1 MSAGFTFSA
10 CSFFYSVLLTIMFF
24 SKKRIQTLENKIYGY
39 LIVSNLIGVI
49 LGVSCYTT
57 ILNRETYPIINEFVS
72 KALLIYYLTWISF
85 FTAYTFVISY
95 SNKETAEGYK
105 ADEADK
111 EEREKYC
118 KNIFNILAIVYIA
131 IAVLVFILPLKYYS
145 KGSVAYSFGPSANIL
160 YVLIPVYI
168 CVCLFQMFKNYKEI
182 KNKKYLP
189 LFAFIVIGTGVMVI
203 QKLNPGLLLMTSM
216 ETFVTFL
223 MYFTIENPDIKM
235 IEELTKTKSLV
246 EKNNNDKSIF
256 IFNTTQQIRHP
267 LNMIEQ
273 RTEQLL
279 SEELKDETKE
289 KIIDIRTAQ
298 QRIAYILR
306 GVMDVSTIDA
316 KNIKIVKNQY
326 KVANLLTEITLRSK
340 QEAKEKGLEFRT
352 NFDEAIPEILYGD
365 SIRLK
370 QIINALISN
379 AIKYTKQ
386 GFVELSVNSI
396 VSFDVCRL
404 VISVKDSGIGVNAEE
419 INKLFQSKT
428 DENDI
433 SDKVDESNVT
443 LDVAKKMVNLIGGT
457 ITVRSEKN
465 KGSEFTLI
473 VDQRIANSNGKI
485 DKIINEYKK
494 TEDKIK
500 ILLVDDN
507 EEERTLITKKL
518 GGISK
523 LTIAKNGEEGLK
535 RIRNKEK
542 YDVLLIKESM
552 EKLDAYQTIK
562 KAKILEFV
570 PDKIIVLADN
580 KEEEEKLT
588 INGYNAIFFD
598 TSEQQFI
605 KKLNNIIKK

>member
-24 SKKRIQTLENKIYGY
+24 SKKRIQTLENKIYSY
-39 LIVSNLIGVI
+39 LIISNLIGVV
-49 LGVSCYTT
+49 LGVSCYTSILHRDAFP
-57 ILNRETYPIINEFVS
+57 ILNDFIS

-95 SNKETAEGYK
+95 SKKES
-105 ADEADK
+105 DK
-111 EEREKYC
+111 ESKEKYF
-118 KNIFNILAIVYIA
+118 KNIFNILTVIYIVIA
-131 IAVLVFILPLKYYS
+131 ILVFILPLNYFS
-145 KGSVAYSFGPSANIL
+145 KSTIAYSFGPSANLL
-160 YVLIPVYI
+160 YILIPVYI
-168 CVCLFQMFKNYKEI
+168 CICLIEMFKNFKEI

-189 LFAFIVIGTGVMVI
+189 LFAFIIIGTVVMII

-279 SEELKDETKE
+279 EDELNDDEKE
-289 KIIDIRTAQ
+289 KVIDIRNAQ

-340 QEAKEKGLEFRT
+340 QEATEKGLEFRT
-352 NFDEAIPEILYGD
+352 NFDEAIPEMLYGD

-379 AIKYTKQ
+379 AIKYTKE
-386 GFVELSVNSI
+386 GFVELNVNSI

-404 VISVKDSGIGVNAEE
+404 VVSVKDSGIGVNAED

-473 VDQRIANSNGKI
+473 VDQKIASSNDKI
-485 DKIINEYKK
+485 DNIINEYKK

-507 EEERTLITKKL
+507 EEERTLLTKKL

-598 TSEQQFI
+598 TPEQQFI

>member
-24 SKKRIQTLENKIYGY
+24 SKKRIQTLENKIYSY
-39 LIVSNLIGVI
+39 LIISNLVGVV
-49 LGVSCYTT
+49 LGVSCYTSILHRDAFP
-57 ILNRETYPIINEFVS
+57 ILNDFIS

-95 SNKETAEGYK
+95 SKKES
-105 ADEADK
+105 DK
-111 EEREKYC
+111 ESKEKYF
-118 KNIFNILAIVYIA
+118 KNIFNILTVIYIVIA
-131 IAVLVFILPLKYYS
+131 ILVFILPLNYFS
-145 KGSVAYSFGPSANIL
+145 KSTIAYSFGPSANLL
-160 YVLIPVYI
+160 YILIPVYI
-168 CVCLFQMFKNYKEI
+168 CICLIEMFKNFKEI

-189 LFAFIVIGTGVMVI
+189 LFAFIIIGTVVMII

-279 SEELKDETKE
+279 EDELNDDEKE
-289 KIIDIRTAQ
+289 KVIDIRNAQ
-298 QRIAYILR
+298 QKIAYILR

-340 QEAKEKGLEFRT
+340 QEATEKGLEFRT
-352 NFDEAIPEILYGD
+352 NFDEAIPEMLYGD

-379 AIKYTKQ
+379 AIKYTKE
-386 GFVELSVNSI
+386 GFVELNVNSI

-404 VISVKDSGIGVNAEE
+404 VVSVKDSGIGVNAED

-433 SDKVDESNVT
+433 SDKVDESYVT

-473 VDQRIANSNGKI
+473 VDQKIASSNDKI
-485 DKIINEYKK
+485 DNIINEYKK

-507 EEERTLITKKL
+507 EEERTLLTKKL

-552 EKLDAYQTIK
+552 EKLDAYQIIK

>member
-24 SKKRIQTLENKIYGY
+24 SKKRIQTLENKIYSY
-39 LIVSNLIGVI
+39 LIISNLVGVV
-49 LGVSCYTT
+49 LGVSCYTSILHRDAFP
-57 ILNRETYPIINEFVS
+57 ILNDFIS

-95 SNKETAEGYK
+95 SKKES
-105 ADEADK
+105 DK
-111 EEREKYC
+111 ESKEKYF
-118 KNIFNILAIVYIA
+118 KNIFNILTVIYIVIA
-131 IAVLVFILPLKYYS
+131 ILVFILPLNYFS
-145 KGSVAYSFGPSANIL
+145 KSTIAYSFGPSANLL
-160 YVLIPVYI
+160 YILIPVYI
-168 CVCLFQMFKNYKEI
+168 CICLIEMFKNFKEI

-189 LFAFIVIGTGVMVI
+189 LFAFIIIGTVVMII

-279 SEELKDETKE
+279 EDELNDDEKE
-289 KIIDIRTAQ
+289 KVIDIRNAQ

-340 QEAKEKGLEFRT
+340 QEATEKGLEFRT
-352 NFDEAIPEILYGD
+352 NFDEAIPEMLYGD

-379 AIKYTKQ
+379 AIKYTKE
-386 GFVELSVNSI
+386 GFVELNVNSI

-404 VISVKDSGIGVNAEE
+404 VVSVKDSGIGVNAED

-473 VDQRIANSNGKI
+473 VDQKIASSNDKI
-485 DKIINEYKK
+485 DNIINEYKK

-507 EEERTLITKKL
+507 EEERTLLTKKL

-523 LTIAKNGEEGLK
+523 LTIAKNGEESLK

-598 TSEQQFI
+598 TPEQQFI

>member
-24 SKKRIQTLENKIYGY
+24 SKKRIQTLENKIYSY
-39 LIVSNLIGVI
+39 LIISNLIGVV
-49 LGVSCYTT
+49 LGVSCYTSILHRDAFP
-57 ILNRETYPIINEFVS
+57 ILNDFIS

-95 SNKETAEGYK
+95 SKKES
-105 ADEADK
+105 DK
-111 EEREKYC
+111 ESKEKYF
-118 KNIFNILAIVYIA
+118 KNIFNILTVIYVVIA
-131 IAVLVFILPLKYYS
+131 ILVFILPLNYFS
-145 KGSVAYSFGPSANIL
+145 KGTIAYSFGPSANLL
-160 YVLIPVYI
+160 YILIPVYI
-168 CVCLFQMFKNYKEI
+168 CICLIEMFKNFKEI

-189 LFAFIVIGTGVMVI
+189 LFAFIIIGTVVMII

-246 EKNNNDKSIF
+246 GKNNNDKSIF

-279 SEELKDETKE
+279 EDELNDDEKE
-289 KIIDIRTAQ
+289 KVIDIRNAQ

-340 QEAKEKGLEFRT
+340 QEATEKGLEFRT
-352 NFDEAIPEILYGD
+352 NFDEAIPEMLYGD

-379 AIKYTKQ
+379 AIKYTKE
-386 GFVELSVNSI
+386 GFVELNVNSI

-404 VISVKDSGIGVNAEE
+404 VVSVKDSGIGVNAED

-473 VDQRIANSNGKI
+473 VDQKIASSNDKI
-485 DKIINEYKK
+485 DNIINEYKK

-507 EEERTLITKKL
+507 KEERTLLTKKL

-523 LTIAKNGEEGLK
+523 LTIAKNGEECLK

-542 YDVLLIKESM
+542 YDALLIKESM

-562 KAKILEFV
+562 KAKALKFV

-580 KEEEEKLT
+580 KEEEQKLT
-588 INGYNAIFFD
+588 TNGYDAIFFD

>member
-24 SKKRIQTLENKIYGY
+24 SKKRIQTLENKIYSY
-39 LIVSNLIGVI
+39 LIISNLIGVV
-49 LGVSCYTT
+49 LGVSCYTSILHRDAFP
-57 ILNRETYPIINEFVS
+57 ILNDFIS

-95 SNKETAEGYK
+95 SKKES
-105 ADEADK
+105 DK
-111 EEREKYC
+111 ESKEKYF
-118 KNIFNILAIVYIA
+118 KNIFNILTVIYVVIA
-131 IAVLVFILPLKYYS
+131 ILVFILPLNYFS
-145 KGSVAYSFGPSANIL
+145 KGTIAYSFGPSANLL
-160 YVLIPVYI
+160 YILIPVYI
-168 CVCLFQMFKNYKEI
+168 CICLIEMFKNFKEI

-189 LFAFIVIGTGVMVI
+189 LFAFIIIGTVVMII

-279 SEELKDETKE
+279 EDELNDDEKE
-289 KIIDIRTAQ
+289 KVIDIRNAQ

-340 QEAKEKGLEFRT
+340 QEATEKGLEFRT
-352 NFDEAIPEILYGD
+352 NFDEAIPEMLYGD

-379 AIKYTKQ
+379 AIKYTKE
-386 GFVELSVNSI
+386 GFVELNVNSI

-404 VISVKDSGIGVNAEE
+404 VVSVKDSGIGVNAED

-473 VDQRIANSNGKI
+473 VDQKIASSNDKI
-485 DKIINEYKK
+485 DNIINEYKK

-507 EEERTLITKKL
+507 EEERTLLTKKL

-562 KAKILEFV
+562 KAKALEFV

-598 TSEQQFI
+598 TPEQQFI

>member
-24 SKKRIQTLENKIYGY
+24 SKKRIQTLENKIYSY
-39 LIVSNLIGVI
+39 LIISNLIGVV
-49 LGVSCYTT
+49 LGVSCYTSILHRDAFP
-57 ILNRETYPIINEFVS
+57 ILNDFIS

-95 SNKETAEGYK
+95 SKKES
-105 ADEADK
+105 DK
-111 EEREKYC
+111 ESKEKYF
-118 KNIFNILAIVYIA
+118 KNIFNILTVIYVVIA
-131 IAVLVFILPLKYYS
+131 ILVFILPLNYFS
-145 KGSVAYSFGPSANIL
+145 KGTIAYSFGPSANLL
-160 YVLIPVYI
+160 YILIPVYI
-168 CVCLFQMFKNYKEI
+168 CICLIEMFKNFKEI

-189 LFAFIVIGTGVMVI
+189 LFAFIIIGTVVMII

-279 SEELKDETKE
+279 EDELNDDEKE
-289 KIIDIRTAQ
+289 KVIDIRNAQ

-340 QEAKEKGLEFRT
+340 QEATEKGLEFRT
-352 NFDEAIPEILYGD
+352 NFDEAIPEMLYGD

-379 AIKYTKQ
+379 AIKYTKE
-386 GFVELSVNSI
+386 GFVELNVNSI

-404 VISVKDSGIGVNAEE
+404 VVSVKDSGIGVNAED

-473 VDQRIANSNGKI
+473 VDQKIASSNDKI
-485 DKIINEYKK
+485 DNIINEYKK
-494 TEDKIK
+494 LEDKIK

-507 EEERTLITKKL
+507 EEERILLTKKL

-523 LTIAKNGEEGLK
+523 LTATKNGEECLK

-562 KAKILEFV
+562 KAKTLEYV

-598 TSEQQFI
+598 TPEQQFI

>member
-24 SKKRIQTLENKIYGY
+24 SKKRIQTLENKIYSY
-39 LIVSNLIGVI
+39 LIISNLIGVV
-49 LGVSCYTT
+49 LGVSCYTSILHRDAFP
-57 ILNRETYPIINEFVS
+57 ILNDFIS

-95 SNKETAEGYK
+95 SKKES
-105 ADEADK
+105 DK
-111 EEREKYC
+111 ESKEKYF
-118 KNIFNILAIVYIA
+118 KNIFNILTVIYVVIA
-131 IAVLVFILPLKYYS
+131 ILVFILPLNYFS
-145 KGSVAYSFGPSANIL
+145 KGTIAYSFGPSANLL
-160 YVLIPVYI
+160 YILIPVYI
-168 CVCLFQMFKNYKEI
+168 CICLIEMFKNFKEI

-189 LFAFIVIGTGVMVI
+189 LFAFIIIGTVVMII

-279 SEELKDETKE
+279 EDELNDDEKE
-289 KIIDIRTAQ
+289 KVIDIRNAQ

-340 QEAKEKGLEFRT
+340 QEATEKGLEFRT
-352 NFDEAIPEILYGD
+352 NFDEAIPEMLYGD

-379 AIKYTKQ
+379 AIKYTKE
-386 GFVELSVNSI
+386 GFVELNVNSI

-404 VISVKDSGIGVNAEE
+404 VVSVKDSGIGVNAED

-473 VDQRIANSNGKI
+473 VDQKIASSNDKI
-485 DKIINEYKK
+485 DNIINEYKK

-507 EEERTLITKKL
+507 EEERTLLAKKL

-523 LTIAKNGEEGLK
+523 LTIAKNGEESLK

-562 KAKILEFV
+562 KAKALEFV

>member
-1 MSAGFTFSA
+1 MQ
-10 CSFFYSVLLTIMFF
+10 Y
-24 SKKRIQTLENKIYGY
+24 
-39 LIVSNLIGVI
+39 
-49 LGVSCYTT
+49 
-57 ILNRETYPIINEFVS
+57 
-72 KALLIYYLTWISF
+72 
-85 FTAYTFVISY
+85 
-95 SNKETAEGYK
+95 
-105 ADEADK
+105 
-111 EEREKYC
+111 
-118 KNIFNILAIVYIA
+118 
-131 IAVLVFILPLKYYS
+131 
-145 KGSVAYSFGPSANIL
+145 
-160 YVLIPVYI
+160 
-168 CVCLFQMFKNYKEI
+168 
-182 KNKKYLP
+182 
-189 LFAFIVIGTGVMVI
+189 
-203 QKLNPGLLLMTSM
+203 
-216 ETFVTFL
+216 
-223 MYFTIENPDIKM
+223 
-235 IEELTKTKSLV
+235 
-246 EKNNNDKSIF
+246 
-256 IFNTTQQIRHP
+256 
-267 LNMIEQ
+267 
-273 RTEQLL
+273 
-279 SEELKDETKE
+279 TKE
-289 KIIDIRTAQ
+289 
-298 QRIAYILR
+298 
-306 GVMDVSTIDA
+306 
-316 KNIKIVKNQY
+316 
-326 KVANLLTEITLRSK
+326 
-340 QEAKEKGLEFRT
+340 
-352 NFDEAIPEILYGD
+352 
-365 SIRLK
+365 
-370 QIINALISN
+370 
-379 AIKYTKQ
+379 
-386 GFVELSVNSI
+386 GFVELNVNSI

-404 VISVKDSGIGVNAEE
+404 VVSVKDSGIGVNAED

-473 VDQRIANSNGKI
+473 VDQKIASSNDKI
-485 DKIINEYKK
+485 DNIINEYKK

-507 EEERTLITKKL
+507 EEERTLLTKKL

-552 EKLDAYQTIK
+552 EKLDAYQIIK

>member
-24 SKKRIQTLENKIYGY
+24 SKKRIQTLENKIYSY
-39 LIVSNLIGVI
+39 LIISNLVGVV
-49 LGVSCYTT
+49 LGVSCYTSILHRDAFP
-57 ILNRETYPIINEFVS
+57 ILNDFIS

-95 SNKETAEGYK
+95 SKKES
-105 ADEADK
+105 DK
-111 EEREKYC
+111 ESKEKYF
-118 KNIFNILAIVYIA
+118 KNIFNILTVIYIVIA
-131 IAVLVFILPLKYYS
+131 ILVFILPLNYFS
-145 KGSVAYSFGPSANIL
+145 KSTIAYSFGPSANLL
-160 YVLIPVYI
+160 YILIPVYI
-168 CVCLFQMFKNYKEI
+168 CICLIEMFKNFKEI

-189 LFAFIVIGTGVMVI
+189 LFAFIIIGTVVMII

-246 EKNNNDKSIF
+246 EKSNNDKSIF

-279 SEELKDETKE
+279 EDELNDDEKE
-289 KIIDIRTAQ
+289 KVIDIRNAQ

-340 QEAKEKGLEFRT
+340 QEATEKGLEFRT
-352 NFDEAIPEILYGD
+352 NFDEAIPEMLYGD

-379 AIKYTKQ
+379 AIKYTKE
-386 GFVELSVNSI
+386 GFVELNVNSI

-404 VISVKDSGIGVNAEE
+404 VVSVKDSGIGVNAED

-473 VDQRIANSNGKI
+473 VDQKIASSNDKI
-485 DKIINEYKK
+485 DNIINEYKK

-507 EEERTLITKKL
+507 EEERTLLTKKL

-598 TSEQQFI
+598 TPEQQFI

>member
-24 SKKRIQTLENKIYGY
+24 SKKRIQTLENKIYSY
-39 LIVSNLIGVI
+39 LIISNLIGVV
-49 LGVSCYTT
+49 LGVSCYTSILHRDAFP
-57 ILNRETYPIINEFVS
+57 ILNDFIS

-95 SNKETAEGYK
+95 SKKES
-105 ADEADK
+105 DK
-111 EEREKYC
+111 ESKEKYF
-118 KNIFNILAIVYIA
+118 KNIFNILTIIYVVIA
-131 IAVLVFILPLKYYS
+131 ILVFILPLNYFS
-145 KGSVAYSFGPSANIL
+145 KGTIAYSFGPSANLL
-160 YVLIPVYI
+160 YILIPVYI
-168 CVCLFQMFKNYKEI
+168 CICLIEMFKNFKEI

-189 LFAFIVIGTGVMVI
+189 LFAFIIIGTVVMII

-279 SEELKDETKE
+279 EDELNDDEKE
-289 KIIDIRTAQ
+289 KVIDIRNAQ

-340 QEAKEKGLEFRT
+340 QEATEKGLEFRT
-352 NFDEAIPEILYGD
+352 NFDEAIPEMLYGD

-379 AIKYTKQ
+379 AIKYTKE
-386 GFVELSVNSI
+386 GFVELNVNSI

-404 VISVKDSGIGVNAEE
+404 VVSVKDSGIGVNAED

-473 VDQRIANSNGKI
+473 VDQKIASSNDKI
-485 DKIINEYKK
+485 DNIINEYKK

-507 EEERTLITKKL
+507 EEERTLLTKKL

-552 EKLDAYQTIK
+552 EKLDAYQIIK

-598 TSEQQFI
+598 TPEQQFI

>member
-24 SKKRIQTLENKIYGY
+24 SKKRIQTLENKIYSY
-39 LIVSNLIGVI
+39 LIISNLIGVV
-49 LGVSCYTT
+49 LGVSCYTSILHRDAFP
-57 ILNRETYPIINEFVS
+57 ILNDFIS

-95 SNKETAEGYK
+95 SKKES
-105 ADEADK
+105 DK
-111 EEREKYC
+111 ESKEKYF
-118 KNIFNILAIVYIA
+118 KKMFNILTVIYVVIA
-131 IAVLVFILPLKYYS
+131 ILVFILPLNYFS
-145 KGSVAYSFGPSANIL
+145 KGTIAYSFGPSANLL
-160 YVLIPVYI
+160 YILIPVYI
-168 CVCLFQMFKNYKEI
+168 CICLIEMFKNFKEI

-189 LFAFIVIGTGVMVI
+189 LFAFIIIGTVVMIV

-279 SEELKDETKE
+279 EDELNDDEKE
-289 KIIDIRTAQ
+289 KVIDIRNAQ

-340 QEAKEKGLEFRT
+340 QEATEKGLEFRT
-352 NFDEAIPEILYGD
+352 NFDEAIPEMLYGD

-379 AIKYTKQ
+379 AIKYTKE
-386 GFVELSVNSI
+386 GFVELNVNSI

-404 VISVKDSGIGVNAEE
+404 VVSVKDSGIGVNAEE

-473 VDQRIANSNGKI
+473 VDQKIASSNDKI
-485 DKIINEYKK
+485 DNIINEYKK

-507 EEERTLITKKL
+507 EEERTLLAKKL

-523 LTIAKNGEEGLK
+523 LTIAKNGEESLK

-562 KAKILEFV
+562 KAKTLEFV

-580 KEEEEKLT
+580 KEEEKKLT
-588 INGYNAIFFD
+588 TNGYNAIFFD

-605 KKLNNIIKK
+605 KKLNNIMKK

>member
-24 SKKRIQTLENKIYGY
+24 SKKRIQTLENKIYSY
-39 LIVSNLIGVI
+39 LIISNLIGVV
-49 LGVSCYTT
+49 LGVSCYTSILHRDAFP
-57 ILNRETYPIINEFVS
+57 ILNDFIS

-95 SNKETAEGYK
+95 SKKES
-105 ADEADK
+105 DK
-111 EEREKYC
+111 ESKEKYF
-118 KNIFNILAIVYIA
+118 KNIFNILTVIYVVIA
-131 IAVLVFILPLKYYS
+131 ILVFILPLNYFS
-145 KGSVAYSFGPSANIL
+145 KGTIAYSFGPSANLL
-160 YVLIPVYI
+160 YILIPVYI
-168 CVCLFQMFKNYKEI
+168 CICLIEMFKNFKEI

-189 LFAFIVIGTGVMVI
+189 LFAFIIIGTVVMII

-279 SEELKDETKE
+279 EDELNDDEKE
-289 KIIDIRTAQ
+289 KVIDIRNAQ

-340 QEAKEKGLEFRT
+340 QEATEKGLEFRT
-352 NFDEAIPEILYGD
+352 NFDEAIPEMLYGD

-379 AIKYTKQ
+379 ALKYTKE
-386 GFVELSVNSI
+386 GFVELNVNSI

-404 VISVKDSGIGVNAEE
+404 VVSVKDSGIGVNAEE

-473 VDQRIANSNGKI
+473 VDQKIASSNDKI
-485 DKIINEYKK
+485 DNIINEYKK

-507 EEERTLITKKL
+507 EEERTLLAKKL

-523 LTIAKNGEEGLK
+523 LTIAKNGEESLK

-562 KAKILEFV
+562 KAKTLEFV

-598 TSEQQFI
+598 TPEQQFI

>member
-24 SKKRIQTLENKIYGY
+24 SKKRIQTLENKIYSY
-39 LIVSNLIGVI
+39 LIISNLIGVV
-49 LGVSCYTT
+49 LGVSCYTSILHRDAFP
-57 ILNRETYPIINEFVS
+57 ILNDFIS

-95 SNKETAEGYK
+95 SKKES
-105 ADEADK
+105 DK
-111 EEREKYC
+111 ESKEKYF
-118 KNIFNILAIVYIA
+118 KNIFNILTVIYVVIA
-131 IAVLVFILPLKYYS
+131 ILVFILPLNYFS
-145 KGSVAYSFGPSANIL
+145 KGTIAYSFGPSANLL
-160 YVLIPVYI
+160 YILIPVYI
-168 CVCLFQMFKNYKEI
+168 CICLIEMFKNFKEI

-189 LFAFIVIGTGVMVI
+189 LFAFIIIGTVVMII

-235 IEELTKTKSLV
+235 IEELTKAKALV

-256 IFNTTQQIRHP
+256 IFNTAQQIRYP
-267 LNMIEQ
+267 LNMIDQ
-273 RTEQLL
+273 RADQIL
-279 SEELKDETKE
+279 DEDNLDEIKNMAV
-289 KIIDIRTAQ
+289 DIKNAK
-298 QRIAYILR
+298 QRISYVLNGA
-306 GVMDVSTIDA
+306 MDVSTIDA
-316 KNIKIVKNQY
+316 KKIKIVDSKY
-326 KVANLLTEITLRSK
+326 SLSNLLTEICLKFKSMAT
-340 QEAKEKGLEFRT
+340 EKNLEFRK
-352 NFDEAIPEILYGD
+352 NIEESLPETLYGD

-370 QIINALISN
+370 QIISALLLN
-379 AIKYTKQ
+379 AIKYTKE
-386 GFVELSVNSI
+386 GFVELNVNTVI
-396 VSFDVCRL
+396 TYDVCRL
-404 VISVKDSGIGVNAEE
+404 VISVKDSGIGVNAEKL
-419 INKLFQSKT
+419 NKIFSQNDDTKIEDVDSK
-428 DENDI
+428 EM
-433 SDKVDESNVT
+433 T
-443 LDVAKKMVNLIGGT
+443 LDTAKKVVNLIGGT

-473 VDQRIANSNGKI
+473 VDQKIASSNDKI
-485 DKIINEYKK
+485 DNIINEYKK

-507 EEERTLITKKL
+507 EEERTLLTKKL

-562 KAKILEFV
+562 KAKMLEFV

>member
-24 SKKRIQTLENKIYGY
+24 SKKRIQTLENKIYSY
-39 LIVSNLIGVI
+39 LIISNLIGVV
-49 LGVSCYTT
+49 LGVSCYTSILHRDAFP
-57 ILNRETYPIINEFVS
+57 ILNDFIS

-95 SNKETAEGYK
+95 SKKES
-105 ADEADK
+105 DK
-111 EEREKYC
+111 ESKEKYF
-118 KNIFNILAIVYIA
+118 KKIFNILTVIYVVIA
-131 IAVLVFILPLKYYS
+131 ILVFILPLNYFS
-145 KGSVAYSFGPSANIL
+145 KGTIAYSFGPSANLL
-160 YVLIPVYI
+160 YILIPVYI
-168 CVCLFQMFKNYKEI
+168 CICLIEMFKNFKEI

-189 LFAFIVIGTGVMVI
+189 LFAFIIIGTVVMII

-279 SEELKDETKE
+279 EDALNDDEKE
-289 KIIDIRTAQ
+289 KVIDIRNAQ

-340 QEAKEKGLEFRT
+340 QEATEKGLEFRT
-352 NFDEAIPEILYGD
+352 NFDEAIPEMLYGD

-379 AIKYTKQ
+379 AIKYTKE
-386 GFVELSVNSI
+386 GFVELNVNSI

-404 VISVKDSGIGVNAEE
+404 VVSVKDSGIGVNAEE

-473 VDQRIANSNGKI
+473 VDQKIASSNDKI
-485 DKIINEYKK
+485 DNIINEYKK

-507 EEERTLITKKL
+507 EEERTLLAKKL

-523 LTIAKNGEEGLK
+523 LTIAKNGEESLK

-562 KAKILEFV
+562 KAKTLEFV

-598 TSEQQFI
+598 TPEQQFI

>member
-24 SKKRIQTLENKIYGY
+24 SKKRIQTLENKIYSY
-39 LIVSNLIGVI
+39 LIISNLVGVV
-49 LGVSCYTT
+49 LGVSCYTSILHRDAFP
-57 ILNRETYPIINEFVS
+57 ILNDFIS

-95 SNKETAEGYK
+95 SKKES
-105 ADEADK
+105 DK
-111 EEREKYC
+111 ESKEKYF
-118 KNIFNILAIVYIA
+118 KNIFNILTVIYIVIA
-131 IAVLVFILPLKYYS
+131 ILVFILPLNYFS
-145 KGSVAYSFGPSANIL
+145 KSTIAYSFGPSANLL
-160 YVLIPVYI
+160 YILIPVYI
-168 CVCLFQMFKNYKEI
+168 CICLIEMFKNFKEI

-189 LFAFIVIGTGVMVI
+189 LFAFIIIGTVVMII

-279 SEELKDETKE
+279 EDELNNDEKE
-289 KIIDIRTAQ
+289 KVIDIRNAQ

-340 QEAKEKGLEFRT
+340 QEATEKGLEFRT
-352 NFDEAIPEILYGD
+352 NFDEAIPEMLYGD

-379 AIKYTKQ
+379 AIKYTKE
-386 GFVELSVNSI
+386 GFVELNVNSI

-404 VISVKDSGIGVNAEE
+404 VVSVKDSGIGVNAED

-473 VDQRIANSNGKI
+473 VDQKIASSNDKI
-485 DKIINEYKK
+485 DNIINEYKK

-507 EEERTLITKKL
+507 EEERTLLTKKL

>member
-24 SKKRIQTLENKIYGY
+24 SKKRIQTLENKIYSY
-39 LIVSNLIGVI
+39 LIISNLVGVV
-49 LGVSCYTT
+49 LGVSCYTSILHRDAFP
-57 ILNRETYPIINEFVS
+57 ILNDFIS

-95 SNKETAEGYK
+95 SKKES
-105 ADEADK
+105 DK
-111 EEREKYC
+111 ESKEKYF
-118 KNIFNILAIVYIA
+118 KNIFNILTVIYIVIA
-131 IAVLVFILPLKYYS
+131 ILVFILPLNYFS
-145 KGSVAYSFGPSANIL
+145 KSTIAYSFGPSANLL
-160 YVLIPVYI
+160 YILIPVYI
-168 CVCLFQMFKNYKEI
+168 CICLIEMFKNFKEI

-189 LFAFIVIGTGVMVI
+189 LFAFIIIGTVVMII

-279 SEELKDETKE
+279 EDELNDDEKE
-289 KIIDIRTAQ
+289 KVIDIRNAQ

-340 QEAKEKGLEFRT
+340 QEATEKGLEFRT
-352 NFDEAIPEILYGD
+352 NFDEAIPEMLYGD

-379 AIKYTKQ
+379 AIKYTKE
-386 GFVELSVNSI
+386 GFVELNVNSI

-404 VISVKDSGIGVNAEE
+404 VVSVKDSGIGVNAED

-473 VDQRIANSNGKI
+473 VDQKIASSNDKI
-485 DKIINEYKK
+485 DNIINEYKK

-507 EEERTLITKKL
+507 EEERTLLTKKL

-523 LTIAKNGEEGLK
+523 LTIAKNGEECLK

>member
-24 SKKRIQTLENKIYGY
+24 SKKRIQTLENKIYSY
-39 LIVSNLIGVI
+39 LIISNLIGVV
-49 LGVSCYTT
+49 LGVSCYTSILHRDAFP
-57 ILNRETYPIINEFVS
+57 ILNDFIS

-95 SNKETAEGYK
+95 SKKES
-105 ADEADK
+105 DK
-111 EEREKYC
+111 ESKEKYF
-118 KNIFNILAIVYIA
+118 KNIFNILTVIYIVIA
-131 IAVLVFILPLKYYS
+131 ILVFILPLNYFS
-145 KGSVAYSFGPSANIL
+145 KGTIAYSFGPSANLL
-160 YVLIPVYI
+160 YILIPVYI
-168 CVCLFQMFKNYKEI
+168 CICLIEMFKNFKEI

-189 LFAFIVIGTGVMVI
+189 LFAFIIIGTVVMII

-279 SEELKDETKE
+279 EDELNDDEKE
-289 KIIDIRTAQ
+289 KVIDIRNAQ

-340 QEAKEKGLEFRT
+340 QEATEKGLEFRT
-352 NFDEAIPEILYGD
+352 NFDEAIPEMLYGD

-379 AIKYTKQ
+379 AIKYTKE
-386 GFVELSVNSI
+386 GFVELNVNSI

-404 VISVKDSGIGVNAEE
+404 VVSVKDSGIGVNAED

-433 SDKVDESNVT
+433 SDKVDESYVT

-473 VDQRIANSNGKI
+473 VDQKIASSNDKI
-485 DKIINEYKK
+485 DNIINEYKK

-507 EEERTLITKKL
+507 EEERTLLTKKL

-552 EKLDAYQTIK
+552 EKLDAYQIIK

>member
-24 SKKRIQTLENKIYGY
+24 SKKRIQTLENKIYSY
-39 LIVSNLIGVI
+39 LIISNLVGVV
-49 LGVSCYTT
+49 LGVSCYTSILHRDAFP
-57 ILNRETYPIINEFVS
+57 ILNDFIS

-95 SNKETAEGYK
+95 SKKES
-105 ADEADK
+105 DK
-111 EEREKYC
+111 ESKEKYF
-118 KNIFNILAIVYIA
+118 KNIFNILTVIYIVIA
-131 IAVLVFILPLKYYS
+131 ILVFILPLNYFS
-145 KGSVAYSFGPSANIL
+145 KSTIAYSFGPSANLL
-160 YVLIPVYI
+160 YILIPVYI
-168 CVCLFQMFKNYKEI
+168 CICLIEMFKNFKEI

-189 LFAFIVIGTGVMVI
+189 LFVFIIIGTVVMII

-279 SEELKDETKE
+279 EDELNDDEKE
-289 KIIDIRTAQ
+289 KVIDIRNAQ

-340 QEAKEKGLEFRT
+340 QEATEKGLEFRT
-352 NFDEAIPEILYGD
+352 NFDEAIPEMLYGD

-379 AIKYTKQ
+379 AIKYTKE
-386 GFVELSVNSI
+386 GFVELNVNSI

-404 VISVKDSGIGVNAEE
+404 VVSVKDSGIGVNAED

-473 VDQRIANSNGKI
+473 VDQKIASSNDKI
-485 DKIINEYKK
+485 DNIINEYKK
-494 TEDKIK
+494 AEDKIK

-507 EEERTLITKKL
+507 EEERTLLTKKL

-562 KAKILEFV
+562 KA
-570 PDKIIVLADN
+570 
-580 KEEEEKLT
+580 
-588 INGYNAIFFD
+588 
-598 TSEQQFI
+598 
-605 KKLNNIIKK
+605 

>member
-24 SKKRIQTLENKIYGY
+24 SKKRIQTLENKIYSY
-39 LIVSNLIGVI
+39 LIISNLVGVV
-49 LGVSCYTT
+49 LGVSCYTSILHRDAFP
-57 ILNRETYPIINEFVS
+57 ILNDFIS

-95 SNKETAEGYK
+95 SKKES
-105 ADEADK
+105 DK
-111 EEREKYC
+111 ESKEKYF
-118 KNIFNILAIVYIA
+118 KNIFNILTVIYVVIA
-131 IAVLVFILPLKYYS
+131 ILVFILPLNYFS
-145 KGSVAYSFGPSANIL
+145 KSTIAYSFGPSANLL
-160 YVLIPVYI
+160 YILIPVYI
-168 CVCLFQMFKNYKEI
+168 CICLIEMFKNFKEI

-189 LFAFIVIGTGVMVI
+189 LFAFIIIGTVVMII

-279 SEELKDETKE
+279 EDELNDDEKE
-289 KIIDIRTAQ
+289 KVIDIRNAQ

-340 QEAKEKGLEFRT
+340 QEATEKGLEFRT
-352 NFDEAIPEILYGD
+352 NFDEAIPEMLYGD

-379 AIKYTKQ
+379 AIKYTKE
-386 GFVELSVNSI
+386 GFVELNVNSI

-404 VISVKDSGIGVNAEE
+404 VVSVKDSGIGVNAED

-473 VDQRIANSNGKI
+473 VDQKIASSNDKI
-485 DKIINEYKK
+485 DNIINEYKK

-507 EEERTLITKKL
+507 EEERTLLTKKL

-598 TSEQQFI
+598 TPEQQFI

>member
-24 SKKRIQTLENKIYGY
+24 SKKRIQTLENKIYSY
-39 LIVSNLIGVI
+39 LIISNLIGVV
-49 LGVSCYTT
+49 LGVSCYTSILHRDAFP
-57 ILNRETYPIINEFVS
+57 ILNDFIS

-95 SNKETAEGYK
+95 SKKES
-105 ADEADK
+105 DK
-111 EEREKYC
+111 ESKEKYF
-118 KNIFNILAIVYIA
+118 KKIFNILTVIYVVIA
-131 IAVLVFILPLKYYS
+131 ILVFILPLNYFS
-145 KGSVAYSFGPSANIL
+145 KGTIAYSFGPSANLL
-160 YVLIPVYI
+160 YILIPVYI
-168 CVCLFQMFKNYKEI
+168 CICLIEMFKNFKEI

-189 LFAFIVIGTGVMVI
+189 LFAFIIIGTVVMII

-279 SEELKDETKE
+279 EDELNDDEKE
-289 KIIDIRTAQ
+289 KVIDIRNAQ

-340 QEAKEKGLEFRT
+340 QEATEKGLEFRT
-352 NFDEAIPEILYGD
+352 NFDEAIPEMLYGD

-379 AIKYTKQ
+379 AIKYTKE
-386 GFVELSVNSI
+386 GFVELNVNSI

-404 VISVKDSGIGVNAEE
+404 VVSVKDSGIGVNAED

-473 VDQRIANSNGKI
+473 VDQKIASSNDKI
-485 DKIINEYKK
+485 DNIINEYKK

-507 EEERTLITKKL
+507 EEERTLLAKKL

-523 LTIAKNGEEGLK
+523 LTIAKNGEESLK

-562 KAKILEFV
+562 KAKTLEFV

-598 TSEQQFI
+598 TPEQQFI

>member
-1 MSAGFTFSA
+1 MANVREKML
-10 CSFFYSVLLTIMFF
+10 SFRHLCY
-24 SKKRIQTLENKIYGY
+24 KNGY
-39 LIVSNLIGVI
+39 L
-49 LGVSCYTT
+49 
-57 ILNRETYPIINEFVS
+57 F
-72 KALLIYYLTWISF
+72 AAF
-85 FTAYTFVISY
+85 
-95 SNKETAEGYK
+95 
-105 ADEADK
+105 
-111 EEREKYC
+111 
-118 KNIFNILAIVYIA
+118 
-131 IAVLVFILPLKYYS
+131 
-145 KGSVAYSFGPSANIL
+145 
-160 YVLIPVYI
+160 LIPVILMGIAYI
-168 CVCLFQMFKNYKEI
+168 LKRLKTMDTKAMRETIKKVQKENGKSKLSILLDMQKCARKYGAGYSDYYLLEFYKKTAEER
-182 KNKKYLP
+182 NTYLTRGRNAELYRKYCDMDYLHY
-189 LFAFIVIGTGVMVI
+189 
-203 QKLNPGLLLMTSM
+203 
-216 ETFVTFL
+216 FV
-223 MYFTIENPDIKM
+223 N
-235 IEELTKTKSLV
+235 
-246 EKNNNDKSIF
+246 
-256 IFNTTQQIRHP
+256 
-267 LNMIEQ
+267 
-273 RTEQLL
+273 
-279 SEELKDETKE
+279 KDEFNERFKDYLKRDWIKVNGTEKE
-289 KIIDIRTAQ
+289 KVIDIRNAQ

-340 QEAKEKGLEFRT
+340 QEATEKGLEFRT
-352 NFDEAIPEILYGD
+352 NFDEAIPEMLYGD

-379 AIKYTKQ
+379 AIKYTKE
-386 GFVELSVNSI
+386 GFVELNVNSI

-404 VISVKDSGIGVNAEE
+404 VVSVKDSGIGVNAED

-473 VDQRIANSNGKI
+473 VDQKIASSNDKI
-485 DKIINEYKK
+485 DNIINEYKK

-500 ILLVDDN
+500 ILLVDDD
-507 EEERTLITKKL
+507 EEERTLLTKKL